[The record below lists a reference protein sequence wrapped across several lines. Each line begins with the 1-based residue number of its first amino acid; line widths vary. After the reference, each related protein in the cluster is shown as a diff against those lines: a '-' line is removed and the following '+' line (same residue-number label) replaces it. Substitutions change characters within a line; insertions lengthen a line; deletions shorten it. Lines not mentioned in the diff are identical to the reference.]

1 MKISG
6 YYLEATY
13 ADNIPLDKRPYF
25 IERYLVSSRIYLAK
39 GEIWIWV
46 DKKKKQ
52 WIYFRTNLPRPT
64 KKINT
69 SSCRKLWFASVHAW
83 NK

>member
-13 ADNIPLDKRPYF
+13 ADNIPPDKRQYF

-46 DKKKKQ
+46 DKKKSNGF
-52 WIYFRTNLPRPT
+52 ISARTSRGQPR
-64 KKINT
+64 K
-69 SSCRKLWFASVHAW
+69 
-83 NK
+83 

>member
-13 ADNIPLDKRPYF
+13 VDNIPLDKRPYF

-46 DKKKKQ
+46 DKKKKAMDLFPHEPPAANQ
-52 WIYFRTNLPRPT
+52 ENKHIIVQ
-64 KKINT
+64 KIMIC
-69 SSCRKLWFASVHAW
+69 SSSRLK
-83 NK
+83 

>member
-46 DKKKKQ
+46 DKKKAMDLFPHK
-52 WIYFRTNLPRPT
+52 PPT
-64 KKINT
+64 ANQENKHIIAQKIMICF
-69 SSCRKLWFASVHAW
+69 SSPLK
-83 NK
+83 

>member
-39 GEIWIWV
+39 GEI
-46 DKKKKQ
+46 
-52 WIYFRTNLPRPT
+52 
-64 KKINT
+64 
-69 SSCRKLWFASVHAW
+69 
-83 NK
+83 